1 MRESVCV
8 RERVREHVGQ
18 INLAA
23 RHHVHCRAFQAKTPL
38 RASQVNTPLPTTSVS
53 LLAPCCFISRWW
65 VLVCVCV
72 WMGGC
77 ELCEL
82 DVALKSTARET
93 NAHVLLSVSLSPPFS
108 LQAKR
113 QGRKR
118 AKRPASASHLVLSV
132 RFMTTLSAL
141 SPFPQVTGFSR
152 QCYASLFEPSM
163 PHTSTLFFPTLNPP
177 KPLSLSFSL
186 FLCVSLW

>member
-1 MRESVCV
+1 MRE
-8 RERVREHVGQ
+8 REGERARGSNQPCSTSPCALPRFSGQDTAEGFTGQHTAANHECESACALLFHLQVVG
-18 INLAA
+18 
-23 RHHVHCRAFQAKTPL
+23 VG
-38 RASQVNTPLPTTSVS
+38 
-53 LLAPCCFISRWW
+53 
-65 VLVCVCV
+65 VCVCV

-141 SPFPQVTGFSR
+141 SPFPQVTGVSR